1 MNPAVLIVLTI
12 YAGSDPQMI
21 AHSGAIAMQAFH
33 SIQACE
39 AAKAIITKRGFRDK
53 FAECIEDK

>member
-1 MNPAVLIVLTI
+1 MTPAVLIVLTI
-12 YAGSDPQMI
+12 YVGSEPQII

-39 AAKAIITKRGFRDK
+39 MAKAIIIKKAFRDK